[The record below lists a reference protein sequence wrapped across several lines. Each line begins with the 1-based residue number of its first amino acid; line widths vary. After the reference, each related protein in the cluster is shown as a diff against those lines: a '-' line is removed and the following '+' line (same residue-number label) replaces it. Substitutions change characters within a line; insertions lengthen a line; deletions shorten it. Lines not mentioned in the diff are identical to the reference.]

1 MASISTHDL
10 PTVAGFL
17 AAEHVRVRAELGQ
30 FDGPVDGEYRAAERE
45 RGELLE
51 LLKQEGVP
59 ADDLVT
65 AFHALLAKARSA
77 LVLTSPQDALGE
89 VRQPNLPGTTDQ
101 YPNWRIPLPVALA
114 DLFGDPR
121 VRRVAAALAG
131 DRTPGADGTGAR

>member
-1 MASISTHDL
+1 MS
-10 PTVAGFL
+10 AGS
-17 AAEHVRVRAELGQ
+17 
-30 FDGPVDGEYRAAERE
+30 
-45 RGELLE
+45 LLE

-65 AFHALLAKARSA
+65 AFHALLAKARSV

-131 DRTPGADGTGAR
+131 DRTPGAGGTGAR